1 MVKFHSRVVRVNQM
15 GGKVIVNFKE
25 KLVEEGNND
34 PLKEID
40 EVVMFGAAEEAE
52 KAIDTFMEEGR

>member
-40 EVVMFGAAEEAE
+40 EVVMFGVAEEAE